1 MSQGIALHQ
10 ALHGYADGHQ
20 LLASSARLSREQEAQ
35 LLVMSDLSG
44 PSFRAGF
51 ESYLTGYPLSG
62 GGYYCFARTWY
73 ATELRRPGC
82 VWTHT
87 ILVAESD
94 IPQIADFRSLLP
106 VMRRPASAV
115 DLEAYVEPLPM
126 PRRPQQPDHIQETI
140 AAQILLQ
147 LYGSARVVV
156 LISETAERHEALVL
170 AILSQ
175 QWPRLRRGFR
185 FCTGALA
192 LRNGTTFDLAVAPP
206 DVARHGDE
214 SRSARVVDE
223 ISYGSLAQT
232 TQTDEVCFGHC
243 LKFIS
248 RVQEETIR

>member
-147 LYGSARVVV
+147 LCPCDP
-156 LISETAERHEALVL
+156 E
-170 AILSQ
+170 
-175 QWPRLRRGFR
+175 P
-185 FCTGALA
+185 
-192 LRNGTTFDLAVAPP
+192 AVATSEE
-206 DVARHGDE
+206 RISILH
-214 SRSARVVDE
+214 RSLSASQWND
-223 ISYGSLAQT
+223 
-232 TQTDEVCFGHC
+232 
-243 LKFIS
+243 
-248 RVQEETIR
+248 IRSSCGTAGCRPTWR